1 MASLQAAV
9 VTKYIEILE
18 ADETFDSAKID
29 KLKDCIL
36 DEKKT
41 KADDLVDIFS
51 LPDGGEVL

>member
-9 VTKYIEILE
+9 VAKFIETLE
-18 ADETFDSAKID
+18 ADETFDSAKTE
-29 KLKDCIL
+29 KLKACFL

-41 KADDLVDIFS
+41 KAEELVDIFS

>member
-9 VTKYIEILE
+9 VAKFIETLE
-18 ADETFDSAKID
+18 ADETFDSAKIE
-29 KLKDCIL
+29 KLKACLL

-51 LPDGGEVL
+51 MPDGGEVL

>member
-9 VTKYIEILE
+9 VAKFIETLE
-18 ADETFDSAKID
+18 ADETFDAVKIE
-29 KLKDCIL
+29 KLKECLL

>member
-9 VTKYIEILE
+9 VAKFIETLE
-18 ADETFDSAKID
+18 ADETFDTAKIE
-29 KLKDCIL
+29 KLKDYLL

-41 KADDLVDIFS
+41 KAEELVDIFS

>member
-9 VTKYIEILE
+9 FAKFIETLE
-18 ADETFDSAKID
+18 ADETFDSAKIE
-29 KLKDCIL
+29 KLKDCLL

>member
-9 VTKYIEILE
+9 IAKFIETLE
-18 ADETFDSAKID
+18 ADETFDSAKIE
-29 KLKDCIL
+29 KLKNRLL

-41 KADDLVDIFS
+41 KADELVDIFS